1 MDGMTATNQYVRLS
15 PLALALMRELAQTN
29 APQGV
34 SIPRLGKSLGVSAS
48 ALMREIAHLGD
59 AVVGGQPGPGWIKLA
74 QDDTRWRVWLT
85 EPGRQQCEVWHGV

>member
-1 MDGMTATNQYVRLS
+1 
-15 PLALALMRELAQTN
+15 MRGDRRGDVARRAANEDV
-29 APQGV
+29 G
-34 SIPRLGKSLGVSAS
+34 R

-85 EPGRQQCEVWHGV
+85 EPGRQQCEVWRGV